1 MDYQIIEL
9 EEFSVIGIRY
19 ELSKSLS
26 NNVKLAQNH
35 WKIFNSKLRN
45 NKLYLGSNWSK
56 YAFIEKIE
64 NKIFYYISIS
74 KKDFVPKDF
83 AEKTIL
89 KSKYLKVEHIGNMNK
104 LKDTINYVYKEIVPK
119 NNVLVENRQFVYFEK
134 YDYKFHWNRDDSVI
148 EIYIPIK

>member
-9 EEFSVIGIRY
+9 EEFNVIGIRY

-45 NKLYLGSNWSK
+45 NKLYLGSNWCK

-64 NKIFYYISIS
+64 NTEFEIDNEVYGTL
-74 KKDFVPKDF
+74 KKPLTI
-83 AEKTIL
+83 EKATVDT
-89 KSKYLKVEHIGNMNK
+89 KGYTYKVTK
-104 LKDTINYVYKEIVPK
+104 K
-119 NNVLVENRQFVYFEK
+119 
-134 YDYKFHWNRDDSVI
+134 
-148 EIYIPIK
+148 

>member
-35 WKIFNSKLRN
+35 WKIFNSKLRD
-45 NKLYLGSNWSK
+45 NKLYLGSNWCK

-64 NKIFYYISIS
+64 NKIFYYISI
-74 KKDFVPKDF
+74 
-83 AEKTIL
+83 L
-89 KSKYLKVEHIGNMNK
+89 KRFLYQMDL
-104 LKDTINYVYKEIVPK
+104 
-119 NNVLVENRQFVYFEK
+119 
-134 YDYKFHWNRDDSVI
+134 
-148 EIYIPIK
+148 